1 MPNNRMPKC
10 QCVGCN
16 NIGIYSAPVRRR
28 GGGNA
33 FLCERHMSYLHGY
46 ADENTRFYGT
56 PKAHGLTISHEL
68 ESMRPSLYARLE
80 LLLQGYLPTH
90 DGTVDVEFKS
100 AISYGL
106 NIVSA
111 YAETIEFL
119 MNSGE
124 ITLDENCGLHTHFGH
139 KYLNAASMAYIRR
152 FYHSLFVPVMTAW
165 ENDREKHCRL
175 FGRYAAGWAVNVT
188 NERRM
193 ATTHENAINVQHDPT
208 IEFRSPRFQTAQQY
222 IACVNYLK
230 RFMLIVMETYIPAL
244 VEAGLIEI
252 DTTCDTVA
260 AVENVSERTE
270 SGYYMGVYQLTD
282 AQRSIL
288 KKAAD
293 KTAKKLVKQWN
304 ALDVSDIHWTGEAG
318 GSYDRCTATF

>member
-16 NIGIYSAPVRRR
+16 NIGIYAAPVRRR

-33 FLCERHMSYLHGY
+33 FLCERHKTYLHGY
-46 ADENTRFYGT
+46 SDENPRFIGT

-68 ESMRPSLYARLE
+68 ETMNPSFYGRLE

-100 AISYGL
+100 SISYGL

-111 YAETIEFL
+111 YAETIEYL
-119 MNSGE
+119 MNSGD

-139 KYLNAASMAYIRR
+139 KYLNSATMAYIRR

-175 FGRYAAGWAVNVT
+175 FGRYAAGWAMNVT
-188 NERRM
+188 SERRR
-193 ATTHENAINVQHDPT
+193 ATTHENAINVQHEPT
-208 IEFRSPRFQTAQQY
+208 IEFRSPRFQTANQY
-222 IACVNYLK
+222 IAVVNYLK
-230 RFMLIVMETYIPAL
+230 RFMLIVIDTYIPAL

-252 DTTCDTVA
+252 TGDSACATQDIYG
-260 AVENVSERTE
+260 RTE
-270 SGYYMGVYQLTD
+270 GGFCMGVERLTET
-282 AQRSIL
+282 QRNIL
-288 KKAAD
+288 KKAVD
-293 KTAKKLVKQWN
+293 KTAKKLVKQWES
-304 ALDVSDIHWTGEAG
+304 LDVSEIHWSGEAG
-318 GSYDRCTATF
+318 GSYDRITVSF